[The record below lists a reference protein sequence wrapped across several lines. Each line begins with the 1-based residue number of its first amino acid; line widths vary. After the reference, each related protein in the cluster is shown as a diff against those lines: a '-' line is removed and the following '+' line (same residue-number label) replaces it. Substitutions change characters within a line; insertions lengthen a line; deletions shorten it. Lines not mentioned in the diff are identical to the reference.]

1 MNNGELRKKSDPT
14 RVISEKVFRRE
25 VKKIYVLQ
33 WVVEATVF
41 IHSGFFC
48 ECNWCL
54 NSWSPWKKKGSG
66 K

>member
-48 ECNWCL
+48 ECN
-54 NSWSPWKKKGSG
+54 
-66 K
+66 